1 MVGIDEVAR
10 AAGVSTATVS
20 RALSGRGRVS
30 AATRMRVEQA
40 ADRLGY
46 VVQASASSLASGRT
60 RSIGVLLPLLD
71 PWFFST
77 VLGGIA
83 DALARH
89 GYDITLYVLSNDA
102 GARNAMFGTFLR
114 RQRVDAVI
122 AVSIDLT
129 EAESAALAGLGVP
142 VVRIGGAHRHMTSLA
157 IDDEAVGV
165 LATSHLLRLGHRVIA
180 HIGALP
186 EFDSDFRVPSQR
198 RRGYERALTSAAIL
212 PQAELHAAS
221 HFTIAGGAAAATRLL
236 EAPGER
242 PTAIFAASDE
252 MAVGAILTAREWGLR
267 VPEDLS
273 VVGVD
278 GHELGAFFRLT
289 SIDQFPREQGVRA
302 AETVIELL
310 EPDPTTDVPPPHTV
324 LPFELVVR
332 GSTAPPPPAP
342 PGQDPLAWQ

>member
-30 AATRMRVEQA
+30 SATRMRVEQA

-83 DALARH
+83 DVLARR
-89 GYDITLYVLSNDA
+89 GYDITLYVLSQDA
-102 GARNAMFGTFLR
+102 EARRAMFGTFLR

-122 AVSIDLT
+122 AVSIDLD
-129 EAESAALAGLGVP
+129 EAESDALAGLCVP
-142 VVRIGGAHRHMTSLA
+142 IVRIGGAHRHMTSLA
-157 IDDEAVGV
+157 IDDEAVGAS
-165 LATSHLLRLGHRVIA
+165 ATAHLLGLGHRVIA
-180 HIGALP
+180 HIGSLP
-186 EFDSDFRVPSQR
+186 EFDRDFRVPTQR
-198 RRGYERALTSAAIL
+198 RSGYERAL
-212 PQAELHAAS
+212 AEAGVGARDELFEAS
-221 HFTIAGGAAAATRLL
+221 DFTIAGGDAAAVRLL
-236 EAPGER
+236 DAPGER

-252 MAVGAILTAREWGLR
+252 MAVGAILAARGRGLR

-273 VVGVD
+273 VIGVD
-278 GHELGAFFRLT
+278 GHELGAYFRLT
-289 SIDQFPREQGVRA
+289 SIDQFPREQGSRA
-302 AETVIELL
+302 AELVLDLL
-310 EPDPTTDVPPPHTV
+310 EPGRATDVPPPHTP

-332 GSTAPPPPAP
+332 GSTAPPPLVTPRP
-342 PGQDPLAWQ
+342 PIRPT

>member
-10 AAGVSTATVS
+10 VAGVSTATVS

-83 DALARH
+83 DTLARR
-89 GYDITLYVLSNDA
+89 GYDLTLYVLSHDA
-102 GARNAMFGTFLR
+102 EARRTTFGTFLR

-122 AVSIDLT
+122 AVSIDVAET
-129 EAESAALAGLGVP
+129 EAEALAGLNVP
-142 VVRIGGAHRHMTSLA
+142 IVRIGGAHRHMTSLA
-157 IDDEAVGV
+157 IDDEAVGA
-165 LATSHLLRLGHRVIA
+165 LATSHLLQLGHRAIA
-180 HIGALP
+180 HIGSVP
-186 EFDSDFRVPSQR
+186 EFDADFRVPSQR
-198 RRGYERALTSAAIL
+198 RRGYERALVEAGIPL
-212 PQAELHAAS
+212 RDGLFEAS
-221 HFTIAGGAAAATRLL
+221 DFTIAGGAAAANRLL
-236 EAPGER
+236 DAPGER

-252 MAVGAILTAREWGLR
+252 MAVGAILAARERGLR

-273 VVGVD
+273 IVGVD

-289 SIDQFPREQGVRA
+289 SIDQAPREQGARA
-302 AETVIELL
+302 AETVLALL
-310 EPDPTTDVPPPHTV
+310 EPDGATDAPPAHAV
-324 LPFELVVR
+324 LPFALVVR
-332 GSTAPPPPAP
+332 GSTAPPPSDARSLPTRP
-342 PGQDPLAWQ
+342 T